1 MKKFFKRT
9 GLLLAAAFIDAAAMQ
24 AKISSRY
31 GPLYRCPDEAN
42 DRRGENRAIEPA
54 VTGENHYRASQKQ

>member
-1 MKKFFKRT
+1 MKKIFKRT
-9 GLLLAAAFIDAAAMQ
+9 GLLLATAFNRWRRHRAG
-24 AKISSRY
+24 AKISSRH

-54 VTGENHYRASQKQ
+54 RYR